1 MKKTN
6 ALAKWFIYL
15 VLIYVF
21 LCFVDNADTR
31 VVRKGTVETV
41 ENGIVEIVDKQG
53 NIWQWEEEEEK
64 YSIGQNV
71 KMIMNNNH
79 TEDVIEDDIILKIKL
94 DK

>member
-6 ALAKWFIYL
+6 VLAKWFICL

-21 LCFVDNADTR
+21 ICFVDNVDTR
-31 VVRKGTVETV
+31 VIRKGTVETV

-53 NIWQWEEEEEK
+53 NIWQWKEEGEK

-94 DK
+94 DN